1 MDDVDHLLCENVAK
15 DDFKWPQI
23 NHFTGVFL
31 CKPFSVY
38 MIYKNRYFEIN
49 LLFYNNSQLSTMYKT
64 LCVTI

>member
-31 CKPFSVY
+31 CKPFYVY
-38 MIYKNRYFEIN
+38 DI
-49 LLFYNNSQLSTMYKT
+49 
-64 LCVTI
+64 